1 MQMYEC
7 PKFDPPKGKAC
18 SAPICPLLP
27 SVSTQSM
34 GNGERVCYFLCEY
47 QKANSETV
55 FKVLG
60 LEKLYEAIH
69 RAMEEINSSCHTD
82 PYLLRALKL
91 AANSSSRME
100 KGILLLTGNKHG

>member
-1 MQMYEC
+1 MLMYDC
-7 PKFDPPKGKAC
+7 PKFESC
-18 SAPICPLLP
+18 SATICPLLP

-47 QKANSETV
+47 QKANSEAR

-60 LEKLYEAIH
+60 LDELYEDMH
-69 RAMEEINSSCHTD
+69 RAMEEINSSAHTD

-91 AANSSSRME
+91 ASKSSSRMA
-100 KGILLLTGNKHG
+100 KGIVLKGMVIEA